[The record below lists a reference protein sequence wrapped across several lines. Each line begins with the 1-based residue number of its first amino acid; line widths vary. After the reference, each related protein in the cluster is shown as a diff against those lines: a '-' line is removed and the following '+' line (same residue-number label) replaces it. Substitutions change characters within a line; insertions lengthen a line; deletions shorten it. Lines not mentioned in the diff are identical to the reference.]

1 MGFGEYILKVIWYS
15 LFGGYFLGSS
25 AKNFDEKNYF
35 MYGLDLMLTVP
46 FIVIVII
53 NSIKYYG

>member
-1 MGFGEYILKVIWYS
+1 MGFGEYIFKVIWYS

-35 MYGLDLMLTVP
+35 MYGLDLMLTIP
-46 FIVIVII
+46 FIVKVAVMCIEFF
-53 NSIKYYG
+53 K